1 MAVPLAIPIATTVG
15 EFAAPYLIRKAG
27 KLGIKKFIETYGSTA
42 WQSIAGVTGGMIAQ
56 LTEPVD
62 LQTEKILGMPVRH
75 ITGQGEV
82 YSDIDYSAI
91 DEDREVE
98 PLKYIDTVH
107 GGKGPLKP
115 IKAKPF
121 PAETEVKKWDESFKA
136 PEPIETTK
144 GLEIPPQE
152 IKIPPGFETPKTVDT
167 SILTQ
172 DKPKDITKQTEEL
185 VPKIKNKITTWEDH
199 FPTIEEATKAAKD
212 VGGTLREFEEGVL
225 YKKIT
230 FRQHSYGF
238 DIYFDKKL
246 IGGLNDVDPYK
257 EDPNRKGNQKSYNL
271 NYINEEG
278 RDDEAFTTINGQK
291 YAKEKA
297 KELIARD
304 LLRETEESTDPLYPT
319 SPSLR
324 DIFQNLEYNKKGEPK
339 DVAEGIEKTLK
350 ELEEHKEKKALT
362 SKDDTSQ
369 QTKDLVTKEPEFGA
383 LTEVEKQTAL
393 LEKEGKPDFY
403 SRAIKSIE
411 DAKPNKLT
419 KTKWKS
425 YIQSTKEELDYLGL
439 TEFLKGNE
447 SVTKKELLD
456 FVKGKDIAAT
466 MVVRSVPKDQMNP
479 MWVDY
484 SLGGEQQEHIVFQ
497 TDMPERRD
505 VHGTEILSSEKHFL
519 SSHFNR
525 EYGTDNFAWART
537 QVGYDKLDTLAHTY
551 EDEHERIKKNEKIFK
566 NTLIIDEIQSD
577 WIQKGQD
584 EGFVSDWKIL
594 KGSELT
600 EKFLE
605 DNFPG
610 KYKLRKANPEE
621 RQKILENQRILE
633 EQGFDK
639 ILLVKNT
646 AGQWRD
652 WRGIALNQYQIFN
665 KNSFH
670 TWEAHTPNNL
680 SKEAAEAEVAKY
692 AVPDLPL
699 KDSKK
704 FVELVLNEMIRKAV
718 KDGRDSI
725 AITNG
730 QIQYNRYEAME
741 EKERQGLKKFYDTFV
756 YDQLN
761 KIAKNYGV
769 KLERIDIQD
778 PEQVAFDLEQD
789 QIKFPRKVKE
799 AQDNDLYLQKIT
811 LQELWDRIK
820 DTNIPGHTPLYS
832 NQGRGQ
838 GVDYIENYIN
848 QLVDNFYDGSNEERN
863 WEKIKHNEVYVWK
876 VPTSNIDEEG
886 TISWDMP
893 IVPVADTLTNP
904 AVKDLLNASKEDRE
918 YIIRQFTIGGA
929 AAYPYDGE
937 NINNTDLIKY
947 TEYLRNYKPPEGVD
961 LGYDK
966 DIEQLIKMKLPKK
979 LQNDILKKSIR
990 LTKVEQQTD
999 RMFG

>member
-1 MAVPLAIPIATTVG
+1 MAVPLILTAAG
-15 EFAAPYLIRKAG
+15 EFAAPYLIKEAT
-27 KLGIKKFIETYGSTA
+27 KLGIKKFIQNYGSTA
-42 WQSIAGVTGGMIAQ
+42 FQSIAAGVTGGMIAQ
-56 LTEPVD
+56 ETPPLD
-62 LQTEKILGMPVRH
+62 LQQEKLFGMPVSH
-75 ITGQGEV
+75 IAGQGEV
-82 YSDIDYSAI
+82 YSDID
-91 DEDREVE
+91 EDKEKQIPTKVTEEE
-98 PLKYIDTVH
+98 PTT
-107 GGKGPLKP
+107 P
-115 IKAKPF
+115 
-121 PAETEVKKWDESFKA
+121 TE
-136 PEPIETTK
+136 PEPPEDPDLLPELTKQTIEEVIRK
-144 GLEIPPQE
+144 E
-152 IKIPPGFETPKTVDT
+152 IKESEDKKT
-167 SILTQ
+167 
-172 DKPKDITKQTEEL
+172 KDITK
-185 VPKIKNKITTWEDH
+185 
-199 FPTIEEATKAAKD
+199 
-212 VGGTLREFEEGVL
+212 
-225 YKKIT
+225 
-230 FRQHSYGF
+230 
-238 DIYFDKKL
+238 
-246 IGGLNDVDPYK
+246 
-257 EDPNRKGNQKSYNL
+257 
-271 NYINEEG
+271 
-278 RDDEAFTTINGQK
+278 
-291 YAKEKA
+291 
-297 KELIARD
+297 
-304 LLRETEESTDPLYPT
+304 
-319 SPSLR
+319 
-324 DIFQNLEYNKKGEPK
+324 
-339 DVAEGIEKTLK
+339 
-350 ELEEHKEKKALT
+350 
-362 SKDDTSQ
+362 

-383 LTEVEKQTAL
+383 LTEVEKQMAL

-456 FVKGKDIAAT
+456 FVESKNIAPNIT
-466 MVVRSVPKDQMNP
+466 VRTVPKDQMNP
-479 MWVDY
+479 MWKDY

-497 TDMPERRD
+497 VKPEFYD
-505 VHGTEILSSEKHFL
+505 VNQGKKPTIDSYVFTSKHFG
-519 SSHFNR
+519 HQ
-525 EYGTDNFAWART
+525 YGKNNFAWART
-537 QVGYDKLDTLAHTY
+537 QVGFDADASPKYDDLDSEVSELF
-551 EDEHERIKKNEKIFK
+551 D

-584 EGFVSDWKIL
+584 KGFVSDWKIL

-769 KLERIDIQD
+769 KLERIDLQD
-778 PEQVAFDLEQD
+778 PEQAEMDQQD
-789 QIKFPRKVKE
+789 IQLRIPKTVKE
-799 AQDNDLYLQKIT
+799 AQNQGYTLEKIT
-811 LQELWDRIK
+811 LQELWDRVK

-838 GVDYIENYIN
+838 GLEYIEKWIG
-848 QLVDNFYDGSNEERN
+848 QLVDIPELSTETEPTPELVGKTGYDK
-863 WEKIKHNEVYVWK
+863 WDKIIKHNEVYVWK
-876 VPTSNIDEEG
+876 ETIPSQHLSGTSADKIV
-886 TISWDMP
+886 WDMP
-893 IVPVADTLTNP
+893 IVPVDDAPTNP

-929 AAYPYDGE
+929 AAYPYEGE
-937 NINNTDLIKY
+937 NINNIDLIKY

-966 DIEQLIKMKLPKK
+966 DVEQLIKMKLPKK